1 MHWRITL
8 EAVDPLAEGYRKE
21 FMIEK
26 DLGGLADGKLGCSI
40 EDGKAIMKEVQKIII
55 ERQLDLWVRY
65 CRVCPTCDGLLP
77 IKDYNQRKILTV
89 FGEIPVRFPR
99 LMVCQK
105 CNPACC
111 FSFSP
116 AADICKDRATPELL
130 ELSAKLGAKF
140 SYREASGV
148 LATFLPDQSAK
159 SFTTLRNR
167 TLAIGRRIAAAE
179 RQQRWFED
187 LAYPDRSQLEFELTG
202 DPASEFVFN
211 VDTAHIPLIK
221 RYGGRTFEAVVGHC
235 GRGGRGDPPGPIFA
249 FEGTH
254 PRELKAMA
262 ALALKRQGY
271 ADQGEITVISDGA
284 ECLKRLA
291 SMLPQPVTHIL
302 DWFHISMKV
311 QPIAQL
317 ASTAP
322 KHLSSFESRV
332 ERMRWRLWN
341 GQASRALSLISKVR
355 RDLSRDTVPSIWAHR
370 ADKLLETLQVYIR
383 RNKGSVVNYAE
394 RYRDGKRVSTA
405 PAEASVNRLVAK
417 RFVKKQQMRWSRTG
431 AHYLLK
437 VRGSVLNG
445 DLSER
450 TKYEAPKQPIPA
462 NIASFISPTP
472 PFFKAA

>member
-8 EAVDPLAEGYRKE
+8 EAVDPTGDQYRKE
-21 FMIEK
+21 FMIEN
-26 DLGGLADGKLGCSI
+26 DLDGLADGKLGCSI
-40 EDGKAIMKEVQKIII
+40 EDGKAIMKEVQKIIV

-65 CRVCPTCDGLLP
+65 CRVCPTCEGLLP
-77 IKDYNQRKILTV
+77 IKDYSHRKILTV
-89 FGEIPVRFPR
+89 FGEIPVRVPR

-111 FSFSP
+111 FTFSP

-130 ELSAKLGAKF
+130 ELSARLGAKF
-140 SYREASGV
+140 SYREASDV
-148 LATFLPDQSAK
+148 LARFLPDQSART
-159 SFTTLRNR
+159 FTTLRNR
-167 TLAIGRRIAAAE
+167 TLALGKRIEEAE

-187 LAYPDRSQLEFELTG
+187 LAYPDRKQLEFKLTG
-202 DPASEFVFN
+202 DPAREFVFN
-211 VDTAHIPLIK
+211 VDTAHIPMIK

-254 PRELKAMA
+254 PRDLKTMA

-291 SMLPQPVTHIL
+291 GMLPQPVTHIL

-317 ASTAP
+317 AATAP
-322 KHLSSFESRV
+322 KHLSSFGGRI
-332 ERMRWRLWN
+332 ERIRWRLWN
-341 GQASRALSLISKVR
+341 GQAGRALSLIARVR
-355 RDLSRDTVPSIWAHR
+355 RDLSRDTVPSIWASR
-370 ADKLLETLQVYIR
+370 ADKLLETLQVYIG
-383 RNKGSVVNYAE
+383 RNRGSVVNYAG
-394 RYRDGKRVSTA
+394 RYHEGKRVSTA

-417 RFVKKQQMRWSRTG
+417 RFVKKQQMKWSRTG
-431 AHYLLK
+431 AHFLLK
-437 VRGSVLNG
+437 VRASVLNG
-445 DLSER
+445 DLPER
-450 TKYEAPKQPIPA
+450 TKYEAPKLPTPA

-472 PFFKAA
+472 PLFRAA